1 MPARYDGSMA
11 TNKFTFIPVMVALL
25 LSAAPTC
32 SADDTRKADE
42 RLRDSADLFNEIM
55 SAPDKSIPQDLINK
69 ASCVVLIPGL
79 KKGALIIGAKYG
91 KGYAVCRAPEQG
103 WGPPAAIRIEGG
115 SAGFQAG
122 FSSSDVVLLIMNE
135 RGMKHLM
142 QSKFTI
148 GTDATAAVGPVGRD
162 VTAQTDAMM
171 RAEILSWSRS
181 HGLFAGVSVD
191 GATLRGDVDENETLY
206 GKRWT
211 TKEIVDSGA
220 TPPAAAKPLID
231 ALTRF
236 SMRKTH

>member
-1 MPARYDGSMA
+1 MA
-11 TNKFTFIPVMVALL
+11 TTKFTFTPLIATLL
-25 LSAAPTC
+25 LATTPLLH
-32 SADDTRKADE
+32 ADDTRKAED

-79 KKGALIIGAKYG
+79 KKGAIIIGAKYG

-122 FSSSDVVLLIMNE
+122 FSSSDVVLLVMNE

-148 GTDATAAVGPVGRD
+148 GADATAAIGPVGRD

-181 HGLFAGVSVD
+181 HGLFAGASVD
-191 GATLRGDVDENETLY
+191 GATLRGDVDENETMY

-211 TKEIVDSGA
+211 TKEILGSGA
-220 TPPAAAKPLID
+220 TPPPAAK
-231 ALTRF
+231 ALMDTLTKY
-236 SMRKTH
+236 SMRKTQ